1 MNHINFSN
9 LKRIQTYNESTLP
22 IIQYFDNLKMVQRL
36 DASKTPDEVKNN
48 YNYIFLLIKYLN

>member
-48 YNYIFLLIKYLN
+48 FKFLY